1 MPEGEPVDLRAQILY
16 AAERLFIQY
25 GYHGLSMR
33 QIAEAVGVSKA
44 ALYYHFKDK
53 EELLFA
59 ILGEYLDRIGALLDE
74 VIAGASTS
82 QERIH
87 QLLERLLLQPAE
99 QRAAIRLTSQVMDQ
113 LSPTRRSEL
122 QSVYQEKFLL
132 KIQGILQAGIE
143 KGELRPVDPSVA
155 AWVLLGMLYP
165 YYYPAHTREVPPSD
179 QVLEQLLAIYFQ
191 GLSLER

>member
-59 ILGEYLDRIGALLDE
+59 ILGDYLDRIGALLDE

-132 KIQGILQAGIE
+132 KIQGILRAGIE

-165 YYYPAHTREVPPSD
+165 YYYPAHISEVPPSD